1 MIYSFFRIFKKIFH
15 RINKNNIKFHEDYF
29 KNLDNYQIF
38 KKIYDEKIW
47 TPEKEKEKYKY
58 YSGLGSYESVFIND
72 YINKVKKYLKTLSK
86 KPNVVD
92 LGCGDFNIGS
102 KIRKYCNKYIAI
114 DIYDQL
120 IKNNRKKFRNLN
132 VKFLKLDFTKS
143 QPPKADI
150 YFLRCV
156 LQHLSNE
163 MILNFL
169 RLSKNR
175 CKIIILTEHLPN
187 DKNFIP
193 NLNIATGANIRLYQ
207 NSGVDLVKEPFN
219 LKIKKT
225 FDICR
230 ISSKKIQGV
239 LKTTVLEIDSLD

>member
-29 KNLDNYQIF
+29 KNLDNCQIF

-114 DIYDQL
+114 DICL
-120 IKNNRKKFRNLN
+120 C
-132 VKFLKLDFTKS
+132 T
-143 QPPKADI
+143 
-150 YFLRCV
+150 
-156 LQHLSNE
+156 
-163 MILNFL
+163 
-169 RLSKNR
+169 
-175 CKIIILTEHLPN
+175 
-187 DKNFIP
+187 
-193 NLNIATGANIRLYQ
+193 
-207 NSGVDLVKEPFN
+207 
-219 LKIKKT
+219 
-225 FDICR
+225 
-230 ISSKKIQGV
+230 
-239 LKTTVLEIDSLD
+239 